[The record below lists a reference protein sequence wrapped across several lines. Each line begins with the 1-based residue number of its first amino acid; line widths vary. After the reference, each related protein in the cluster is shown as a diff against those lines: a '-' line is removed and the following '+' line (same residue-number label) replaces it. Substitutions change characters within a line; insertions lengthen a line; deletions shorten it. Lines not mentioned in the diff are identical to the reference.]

1 MLAVVKKPHTKIAA
15 FKLIGNVDSETIQ
28 YLNSRFG
35 EENIDL
41 DDEVID
47 VMESEWFKNISKK
60 ITPGAVVRTYR
71 ENLGITQQQLAE
83 KVGIGNSSYISD
95 VEHGRRTVSKNL
107 AKKFS
112 EIFNVSLEMFI

>member
-95 VEHGRRTVSKNL
+95 IEHGRRTVSKNL
-107 AKKFS
+107 AKKFC